1 MALWFIFN
9 YKILPLS
16 AGELGGPG
24 LLGVKVIK
32 SRLAGDNFPIL
43 GNLQPL
49 GI

>member
-1 MALWFIFN
+1 MRPRLVFD
-9 YKILPLS
+9 YKILHLS

-24 LLGVKVIK
+24 LLGVKVIEP
-32 SRLAGDNFPIL
+32 RLAGNYFPVL